1 MSSGL
6 VVGFVENQNLWIGIF
21 ISSLDAL
28 GTGLKNDA
36 IQFSFEVDNIL
47 EQLIFFA
54 MVVSGATA
62 DEPPR
67 VDVMEFAL
75 DEALNIPFEGVG
87 LLYYGFN

>member
-1 MSSGL
+1 M
-6 VVGFVENQNLWIGIF
+6 
-21 ISSLDAL
+21 
-28 GTGLKNDA
+28 
-36 IQFSFEVDNIL
+36 